1 MPGRTWLSPR
11 VLGSLRDRAIPPRRS
26 DPGGTLSVVT
36 RSGAP
41 ALASGRREV
50 AGPEDPHD
58 LGLAVPDDVAEPL
71 GPFDDFVQRL
81 DLHDRPAAH
90 QLLQL
95 DGRTVGDGE
104 LAALAP
110 ESLACGFQC
119 PRRHQDAG
127 LDGLLN
133 ELAHLLH
140 ELWGRGRTR
149 VLRVEVGVVRQE
161 LHDRASFGWE
171 LWRRSPGSSR

>member
-11 VLGSLRDRAIPPRRS
+11 VLGSLLELAIPPRRS

-41 ALASGRREV
+41 ALAAGRREG

-110 ESLACGFQC
+110 ESLACGFPC
-119 PRRHQDAG
+119 PRRDQDAG
-127 LDGLLN
+127 LGGAPN
-133 ELAHLLH
+133 ALAHLLH
-140 ELWGRGRTR
+140 ELWGRGRAR
-149 VLRVEVGVVRQE
+149 VLRVAVGGVRQE
-161 LHDRASFGWE
+161 LHDRAPFGRGRWP
-171 LWRRSPGSSR
+171 R